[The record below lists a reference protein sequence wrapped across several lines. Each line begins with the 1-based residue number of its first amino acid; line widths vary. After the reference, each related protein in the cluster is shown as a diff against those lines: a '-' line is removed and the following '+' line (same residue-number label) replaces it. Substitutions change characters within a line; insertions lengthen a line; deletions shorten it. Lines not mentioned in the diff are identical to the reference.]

1 MMRRETRASLEPAR
15 MRGGRVDL
23 HWPVLKRQIAECIM
37 LPALAATLPWPL
49 AWRAIRALA
58 ARGRLFEGEAE
69 RAQAAWSAHDSLIQ
83 ERKSWLECHR
93 LMRIVDHVDPALSLA
108 RSDGFLDRHVI
119 VDGDAIPAAPCL
131 FVGFHY
137 GTGFW
142 SLRHLR
148 RLGHHVSFLAA
159 PVTRAHWPGQPLAFA
174 FARLRKTG
182 VERAGNAPVILVGG
196 SADTIRAALR
206 SGTSVLALID
216 VPEPTTTTVT
226 VRLLGHDVQFP
237 DGILRIGAA
246 ERVPLIGYVASLDA
260 RGGTRHLRFTRL
272 PDDPA
277 AALHALA
284 AMLDAAI
291 RRDPAAWHFWAEWP
305 RFAKRAPCAAAGE
318 GGIAGLR

>member
-1 MMRRETRASLEPAR
+1 MSSKTPVAGAHASTQEPRRNRRWVALR
-15 MRGGRVDL
+15 
-23 HWPVLKRQIAECIM
+23 RQLAECVL
-37 LPALAATLPWPL
+37 LPAIGAALPWPL
-49 AWRAIRALA
+49 AWRVLRALA
-58 ARGRLFEGEAE
+58 GRTRFFDDETT
-69 RAQAAWSAHDSLIQ
+69 RAQRTCDAQRFVDDPASWS
-83 ERKSWLECHR
+83 RRHR
-93 LMRIVDHVDPALSLA
+93 LTRMIDQADAAISATRGDRWMIRHLVVEGDP
-108 RSDGFLDRHVI
+108 V
-119 VDGDAIPAAPCL
+119 PAGPCV

-148 RLGHHVSFLAA
+148 GLGHAVSFLSAPIEAA
-159 PVTRAHWPGQPLAFA
+159 QWRAEPLRLAFMRWRQKRVA
-174 FARLRKTG
+174 D
-182 VERAGNAPVILVGG
+182 AGGAPIIYVGG
-196 SADTIRAALR
+196 STDTIRASLR
-206 SGTSVLALID
+206 AGTSVLALID
-216 VPEPTTTTVT
+216 VPESTTTTVT

-260 RGGTRHLRFTRL
+260 RDGTRHLRFTRL

-305 RFAKRAPCAAAGE
+305 RFAKRVPSAATGE
-318 GGIAGLR
+318 SGIAGLR